1 MTCCR
6 LTRHSSGAYS
16 RFGWNHPGPLPFQ
29 LLALPLAVL
38 GGDADALRLATVLL
52 NTLGLIA
59 VAALASRRGIAG
71 LVAVLGAI
79 TALVAQTAPH
89 TLSDGW
95 NVTIALVPFL
105 LTIVACWCALCHD
118 GWAAAVAAVAFSF
131 VVQSHIGFGVVLA
144 PLATVTAVALVV
156 AARRGDG
163 GPHPWRELRRGTV
176 ARRHHRRARGDRHPA
191 RLAGQHRAPL
201 DWTLSNGEP
210 KVGAAQAVRAIGRA
224 TSASYPFHP
233 EFDIFFLEIDH
244 VDTGVLPGLLLV
256 VLAAATVLA
265 WRRPMPSERAL
276 CTCLC
281 IVWASAVVGV
291 ASIARPFA
299 PWLIEWLQPLV
310 WLTWSAV
317 ALVAWRL
324 VQHRVGARAVTPLA
338 ALGAVVL
345 VIATVGTI
353 RSAASTP
360 FPTASSRT
368 ILRTLAEGAEP
379 VLADGELWIEAAGDP
394 FAAGTMMLGLVNDLD
409 RRGADVCVDPDLAY
423 QFGSAR
429 TCPSRTDPYL
439 VLTQATSPQPP
450 PAGGELLAVADGPS
464 PGEQFALYLVSDPA
478 G

>member
-1 MTCCR
+1 M
-6 LTRHSSGAYS
+6 
-16 RFGWNHPGPLPFQ
+16 
-29 LLALPLAVL
+29 
-38 GGDADALRLATVLL
+38 LL

-144 PLATVTAVALVV
+144 PLATVTAVVLVV

-163 GPHPWRELRRGTV
+163 GPRPWRELRRGTV
-176 ARRHHRRARGDRHPA
+176 ALAITVVPVVIDTLRDWPGNIG
-191 RLAGQHRAPL
+191 RLL

-368 ILRTLAEGAEP
+368 ILRALAEGAEP

-439 VLTQATSPQPP
+439 VLTQTTSPQPP